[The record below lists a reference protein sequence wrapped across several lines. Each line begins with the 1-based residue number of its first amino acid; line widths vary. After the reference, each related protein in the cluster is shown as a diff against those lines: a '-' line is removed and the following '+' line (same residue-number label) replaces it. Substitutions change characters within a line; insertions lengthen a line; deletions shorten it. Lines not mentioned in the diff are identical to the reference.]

1 MVGAIVIAMM
11 FDDKKTQQSV
21 LDSARKNVLAMV
33 EGHQ

>member
-11 FDDKKTQQSV
+11 FDDKKTQQSI
-21 LDSARKNVLAMV
+21 LESAGKYVAMV